1 MAFNGKYEMKQ
12 DGINEIISER
22 GDIFLALREV
32 RWSESKPFKL
42 DLRHYKSDEEG
53 DKTLKGV
60 SFTDDDAD
68 EIVDVLIKNG
78 YGDNDQIAGTI
89 VSERPAL
96 ARTIKS
102 MDISEEDVKQ
112 DARQRLFSRRA
123 AEDEESDDE
132 GYFPSTSDDI
142 TYDVTYYRPEE
153 LLE

>member
-1 MAFNGKYEMKQ
+1 MAFKGKYEMKEN
-12 DGINEIISER
+12 GINEIISER
-22 GDIFLALREV
+22 GDMFLALREV

-53 DKTLKGV
+53 DITLKGV

-68 EIVDVLIKNG
+68 EIVNALIKNG
-78 YGDNDQIAGTI
+78 FGDNDQIAETI
-89 VSERPAL
+89 ISERPSL

-102 MDISEEDVKQ
+102 MDVSETGE

-132 GYFPSTSDDI
+132 GYFPSTSDD
-142 TYDVTYYRPEE
+142 VTYYRPEE
-153 LLE
+153 LLA